1 MPRKTKAT
9 ALDLRPARIAFE
21 TTVPMPN
28 PGYRGCRVPARKVHI
43 TIFPDLLAMNH
54 EVWAKRLFPRERIV
68 FGFARCYRKGPV
80 AAYLYFSRDLL
91 LPGTVAHE
99 CAHAA
104 LFIAKNDLGWKTV
117 YGRAWRRR
125 SGPKR
130 GFRLGSEKEEWF
142 CRALAHLVEEVME
155 GAGHAL
161 AANPALPTGKAA

>member
-9 ALDLRPARIAFE
+9 ELDLRPARMAFE
-21 TTVPMPN
+21 TTVPMPK
-28 PGYRGCRVPARKVHI
+28 PGYRGCRVPARKI
-43 TIFPDLLAMNH
+43 QINIFPDLPAMNH
-54 EVWAKRLFPRERIV
+54 QLWAKRLFPKGRQV
-68 FGFARCYRKGPV
+68 YGFASCYRRGPV
-80 AAYLYFSRDLL
+80 AAHLFFSLDLL
-91 LPGTVAHE
+91 LPGLVAHE

-104 LFIAKNDLGWKTV
+104 LFIARNDLGWKSV